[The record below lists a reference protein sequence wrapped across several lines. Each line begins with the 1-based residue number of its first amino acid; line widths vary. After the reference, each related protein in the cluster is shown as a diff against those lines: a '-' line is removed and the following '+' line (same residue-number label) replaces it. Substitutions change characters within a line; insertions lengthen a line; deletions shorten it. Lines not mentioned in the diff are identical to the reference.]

1 MTSRNLFS
9 KLMREDLKRRLW
21 AIGFSVLALFFA
33 MPMAAAMGIG
43 SIGNQYKEWL
53 VSGTGY
59 DNITPDVLRQTK
71 ILRLA
76 GEILGFEN
84 YFLFFLIGA
93 AAMVLGLTG
102 FLYLHSK
109 KQVDFYNCLPV
120 KRETMFAVKFLDGFL
135 IILAAY
141 FINMFAA
148 FGILCGNG
156 VAAGDIFQMMFAS
169 FAVNMIGFLLIY
181 TVMVIAVLLTGNLFI
196 SILGAGVLYGYM
208 PAVSLL
214 IESLKSLF
222 FVTQGRGTDVYWL
235 ARYGSPIGYFT
246 KMADMGRVVFHT
258 DQFYDDIDYGF
269 RRIQMNLQSTANGAN
284 LLKCCVIGLLAAV
297 ILTVIALV
305 LYKIRPSEAAGK
317 AMAFKKTQAPIKILL
332 LVPMTVTTTVFLW
345 SIYYSIVWAA
355 VGFVLGL
362 VLSSCIIEIIYHF
375 DFAKLFANPVQ
386 TVVGG
391 VLAILVV
398 GFFWS
403 DAFGYDSYIPDEKNF
418 ESASINMN
426 LDSDVDYGL
435 PYRDG
440 DSYRWR
446 YMNPSDYADANMKIT
461 DYAAVRA
468 IAEKAVENAKLQ
480 RSRKLNG
487 DSSYSYNGDDDYM
500 IYVQA
505 GYRQKN
511 GKTVYRSYS
520 ISRAALGSTMDE
532 IYATKEYKEGVYPV
546 MSYQPENITGI
557 YWLSDSNIS
566 ELHVDEALRAQILSA
581 YQEELAGLT
590 INERA
595 VEVPVAALRFLTK
608 AEEEYLCTI
617 SAQRG
622 YASSGFRM
630 EDMNAVNFFPVYPS
644 FTKTIDLLKQAGVD
658 VNAKISA
665 DDVAQLKIL
674 YPVEYEA
681 SANGADAET
690 SDKDVNTVTSEGDAV
705 AGMIDGNSDVVMMET
720 AAVSSDYDS
729 NQKSL
734 TIVND
739 GSEENRKKIEEI
751 LSYSVPENMLER
763 NRLCTYESG
772 IEIDVS
778 IKPDSAFSSGNGT
791 VDMRIYRIKGEK
803 VPECLEKAL
812 NYSKID
818 VKSVMKG
825 IGVLE
830 ND

>member
-1 MTSRNLFS
+1 MTSRNLFF
-9 KLMREDLKRRLW
+9 KLMKEDLKRRLW
-21 AIGFSVLALFFA
+21 AVGFSVLALFFA

-43 SIGNQYKEWL
+43 SIGNEYKEWL

-59 DNITPDVLRQTK
+59 DNIGPEVLRQTK

-84 YFLFFLIGA
+84 FLLFFLIGA

-148 FGILCGNG
+148 FGIFCGNG
-156 VAAGDIFQMMFAS
+156 VAAGDIVQMMFAS
-169 FAVNMIGFLLIY
+169 FAVNMIGFLLVY
-181 TVMVIAVLLTGNLFI
+181 ALMVIAVLLTGNLFI

-269 RRIQMNLQSTANGAN
+269 SRIQMNLQSAASGTA

-297 ILTVIALV
+297 ILAAVALV
-305 LYKIRPSEAAGK
+305 LYKIRPSEEAGK

-332 LVPMTVTTTVFLW
+332 LIPMTVTTTVFLL

-386 TVVGG
+386 TAIGG
-391 VLAILVV
+391 VLAILVI
-398 GFFWS
+398 GFFWT

-418 ESASINMN
+418 ESASINLN
-426 LDSDVDYGL
+426 IDSDVDYGL

-468 IAEKAVENAKLQ
+468 LAEKAVENAKQQ

-487 DSSYSYNGDDDYM
+487 DSSYSYDANDYM

-532 IYATKEYKEGVYPV
+532 IYATKEYKDGVYPV
-546 MSYQPENITGI
+546 MTYQPENVMGI
-557 YWLSDSNIS
+557 YWLSDRNIS
-566 ELHVDEALRAQILSA
+566 EVNADDALRAEILAA

-608 AEEEYLCTI
+608 SESEYLHMI
-617 SAQRG
+617 STQRG
-622 YASSGFRM
+622 YTSAGFRM
-630 EDMNAVNFFPVYPS
+630 EDMNSVNFFPVYPS
-644 FTKTIDLLKQAGVD
+644 FTKTIALLKEAGVD
-658 VNAKISA
+658 VTAKISA

-674 YPVEYEA
+674 YPVEYET
-681 SANGADAET
+681 SVNGAGAET
-690 SDKDVNTVTSEGDAV
+690 TDQDVDTVTSEGDAV
-705 AGMIDGNSDVVMMET
+705 AGMIDGNSDIVMMET
-720 AAVSSDYDS
+720 AAVRDDYDS

-751 LSYSVPENMLER
+751 LSYSVPENMLDR
-763 NRLCTYESG
+763 NRLCAYESG
-772 IEIDVS
+772 IEIDVF

-791 VDMRIYRIKGEK
+791 VDERIYRIKGEE
-803 VPECLEKAL
+803 VPGCIEKAL

-818 VKSVMKG
+818 VKSISSG
-825 IGVLE
+825 IGVIE
-830 ND
+830 SD